1 MTISF
6 YLNKY
11 NFELYYNNKNKNN
24 EIILIICR
32 NYNFEIYN
40 EISEKYIY
48 IYIYYIKY
56 WSPWIIHILKV
67 YKIPQ
72 G

>member
-56 WSPWIIHILKV
+56 
-67 YKIPQ
+67 
-72 G
+72 